1 MAETP
6 QTSRQDKEKIVDLMF
21 EKYAVQQFYMQTQ
34 AVLSLFS
41 SGRTTGIVVDVGDEI
56 THAVPVYE
64 GYALPHGI
72 LRMDVAGKQLTQYL

>member
-1 MAETP
+1 
-6 QTSRQDKEKIVDLMF
+6 MF